1 MLGEAGLLRASLA
14 FSRDLAAF
22 LFSPPTFDFPASA
35 QVHGGGWI
43 LLCGKRTPKQARQW
57 QHEPVASEIRS
68 LNVT

>member
-22 LFSPPTFDFPASA
+22 LFSPA